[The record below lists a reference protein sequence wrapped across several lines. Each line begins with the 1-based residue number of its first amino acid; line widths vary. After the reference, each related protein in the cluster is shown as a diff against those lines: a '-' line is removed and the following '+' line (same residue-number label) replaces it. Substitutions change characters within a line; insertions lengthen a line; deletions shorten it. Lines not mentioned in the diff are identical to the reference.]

1 MMTNKR
7 KAATLK
13 DMGLKCIVSD
23 YALSQW
29 YAQSFK
35 LVDSKKTEPAKA
47 DYAKQQQQV

>member
-1 MMTNKR
+1 MINKKR

-13 DMGLKCIVSD
+13 DQGLKCIVSD

-35 LVDSKKTEPAKA
+35 LIDSKKTEPAKA
-47 DYAKQQQQV
+47 DYAKQ